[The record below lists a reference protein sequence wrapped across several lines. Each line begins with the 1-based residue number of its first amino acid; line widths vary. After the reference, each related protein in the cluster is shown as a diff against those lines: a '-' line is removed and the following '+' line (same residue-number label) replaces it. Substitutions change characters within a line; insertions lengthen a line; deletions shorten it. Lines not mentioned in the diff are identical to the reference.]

1 MKKERRKT
9 YGWLVEKRPVD
20 WIDECR
26 SNFLG
31 QFFEKLF
38 HILQSGTTNRIF
50 LILATQ
56 ICFIKRVNERSA
68 TQVRGARR
76 KTVKKKSRSFF
87 LTNQKFGEMLLD
99 DEGKINYNYSHVNY
113 EEKKKKRKKRKKKHV
128 EREFRSQ

>member
-1 MKKERRKT
+1 MRLKLDNFEAFFLVNGKKTLQCIELYQKNKNLKRKGMKKERRKT

-87 LTNQKFGEMLLD
+87 
-99 DEGKINYNYSHVNY
+99 
-113 EEKKKKRKKRKKKHV
+113 
-128 EREFRSQ
+128 